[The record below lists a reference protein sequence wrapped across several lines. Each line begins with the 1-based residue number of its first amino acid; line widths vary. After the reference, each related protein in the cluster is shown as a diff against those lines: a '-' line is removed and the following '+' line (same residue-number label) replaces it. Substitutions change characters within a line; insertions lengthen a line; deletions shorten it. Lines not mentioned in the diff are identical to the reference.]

1 MVNKQKMGF
10 GAHNMAGWDRIVRVL
25 LGVVFIAL
33 ALLYGGL
40 LYIVLGI
47 LGAVFI
53 LTSAVNS
60 CPIYSA
66 LGISTKK

>member
-1 MVNKQKMGF
+1 MADKQKMGF
-10 GAHNMAGWDRIVRVL
+10 GAHNMSGLDRIVRVL
-25 LGVVFIAL
+25 LGIVFVAL

-40 LYIVLGI
+40 LYIVLGV
-47 LGAVFI
+47 LGVVLI

-60 CPIYSA
+60 CPIYST

>member
-10 GAHNMAGWDRIVRVL
+10 GAHNMAGLDRIVRVL

-60 CPIYSA
+60 CPIYST

>member
-1 MVNKQKMGF
+1 MVNKKNGGF
-10 GAHNMAGWDRIVRVL
+10 GAHNMAWSDRVIRVI
-25 LGVVFIAL
+25 LGVIFVAL

-40 LYIVLGI
+40 LYIILGVLGV
-47 LGAVFI
+47 VFI

>member
-1 MVNKQKMGF
+1 MVNKQKGGF
-10 GAHNMAGWDRIVRVL
+10 GAHNMAGSDRVIRVI
-25 LGVVFIAL
+25 LGVIFVAL

-40 LYIVLGI
+40 LYIILGVLGV
-47 LGAVFI
+47 VFI